1 MRRRGDRSQNGS
13 NRRVG
18 AQEAGVRGDSR
29 RRGTPPHSQPGT
41 DRSLAPAD
49 RRDPPPPPQPGT
61 DRSLAP
67 VDRRDRRFAG
77 KASGLA
83 ETTSHHRPPRLTSR
97 RMTRRI
103 MAPMVATMIDD
114 TMPAPRWMPNWG
126 NNQLPKGVPRIPM
139 QMSATRP

>member
-1 MRRRGDRSQNGS
+1 MRRGGDRSQNGS
-13 NRRVG
+13 DRRVG

-41 DRSLAPAD
+41 DRP
-49 RRDPPPPPQPGT
+49 
-61 DRSLAP
+61 LAP

-77 KASGLA
+77 QASGLA
-83 ETTSHHRPPRLTSR
+83 ETRSHHRPPRLTSR

-126 NNQLPKGVPRIPM
+126 NNQLPMRAPM
-139 QMSATRP
+139 IRSEERRVGKECRARRAAYEADK

>member
-1 MRRRGDRSQNGS
+1 MRRGRDRSQNGS
-13 NRRVG
+13 DRRVG
-18 AQEAGVRGDSR
+18 AQEARVRGDSR
-29 RRGTPPHSQPGT
+29 RGGTVPHSQPGT
-41 DRSLAPAD
+41 DRP
-49 RRDPPPPPQPGT
+49 
-61 DRSLAP
+61 LAP

-83 ETTSHHRPPRLTSR
+83 VTTRYDRPPRLTSR

-103 MAPMVATMIDD
+103 MAPMVATMMDE

-126 NNQLPKGVPRIPM
+126 NNQLPMRAPMIPM